1 MKNSSGTA
9 AAVVRRAARVK
20 YGRAALFRA
29 VYLFLLFFFLSP
41 LLPPA
46 PDLRGSVAFFAP
58 EALQIANINNAAAP
72 PPSRGENG

>member
-46 PDLRGSVAFFAP
+46 PTSAGR
-58 EALQIANINNAAAP
+58 
-72 PPSRGENG
+72 SRSSPRRRYKSRT